1 MKTLRNNH
9 SLLILGILF
18 MAWIFGSFNK
28 IAINVAAISISKEF
42 GLNPSQIG
50 LIMSSFFI
58 SYAFMSLMGGYL
70 ADKFGSKKVV
80 TAIMVFWSI
89 FTCITGIVWSFTSLI
104 AIRFIC
110 GASEGGF
117 PSASS
122 VTIAELFL
130 KEKRARAKSF
140 LVSSSAIGAAF
151 GTIIVSKFTVSIG
164 WRSAFY
170 FFGICGL
177 IIAAAFFKVF
187 KSSEYKSTNDK
198 AKIINKVPLKEVLR
212 IPIVWKLTIMEFSIG
227 VFMWG
232 MNSWMPSYW
241 VKVRN
246 LDMITMGKLSS
257 IPWIITFVC
266 MNFSG
271 WILDKLMAGREKV
284 FLSIAFAITG
294 IFTYLMYDADT
305 ISLALFYLTI
315 TTVAI
320 GVSSTAIFVIPLKY
334 MKTESIGT
342 ATGILNFGQQ
352 LAGILAPS
360 IMGYMIN
367 IFNGSYIAV
376 FLFVIFTVTISFAI
390 SLTIST
396 SEYNENLKKSAN
408 VKLLHG
414 NDRKRWRNKSKIPRK
429 N

>member
-1 MKTLRNNH
+1 MKILKNNR
-9 SLLILGILF
+9 SILILGILF
-18 MAWIFGSFNK
+18 MAWTFGSFNK
-28 IAINVAAISISKEF
+28 IAINVAAIAISKEF
-42 GLNPSQIG
+42 GLNSSQIG
-50 LIMSSFFI
+50 IIMSSFFI
-58 SYAFMSLMGGYL
+58 SYAIMSLMGGYL

-80 TAIMVFWSI
+80 TAIMVLWSI
-89 FTCITGIVWSFTSLI
+89 FTCFTGAVWSFSSFI

-122 VTIAELFL
+122 VTIAELFK

-151 GTIIVSKFTVSIG
+151 GTIIVSKFTVNIG

-177 IIAAAFFKVF
+177 IIAAVFFKVF
-187 KSSEYKSTNDK
+187 ESTAYQGEKDK
-198 AKIINKVPLKEVLR
+198 NKTVDKVQLKEVLR

-246 LDMITMGKLSS
+246 LDMLTMGKLSS
-257 IPWIITFVC
+257 IPWIIAFVC

-284 FLSIAFAITG
+284 FLSITFATTG
-294 IFTYLMYDADT
+294 IFTYLMYNADT
-305 ISLALFYLTI
+305 VSLAFFYLTV
-315 TTVAI
+315 TTIAI

-352 LAGILAPS
+352 LAGILAPL
-360 IMGYMIN
+360 IMGYMIT

-376 FLFVIFTVTISFAI
+376 FLFVIFTVAISFVI
-390 SLTIST
+390 SLTINT
-396 SEYNENLKKSAN
+396 NENKKRSVN
-408 VKLLHG
+408 IKLPYG
-414 NDRKRWRNKSKIPRK
+414 SNRRRWRNKSKMT
-429 N
+429 NEN

>member
-1 MKTLRNNH
+1 MKTLKKDS
-9 SLLILGILF
+9 SLLILAILF
-18 MAWIFGSFNK
+18 LAWTFGSFNK
-28 IAINVAAISISKEF
+28 IAINVASIAISKEF
-42 GLNPSQIG
+42 GLNASQIG

-80 TAIMVFWSI
+80 TTIMVLWSI
-89 FTCITGIVWSFTSLI
+89 FTCLTGVAWSFTSLI
-104 AIRFIC
+104 VIRFIF
-110 GASEGGF
+110 GACEGGF

-122 VTIAELFL
+122 VTIAELFQ

-151 GTIIVSKFTVSIG
+151 GTIIVSKFTVSTG
-164 WRSAFY
+164 WRSAFD

-177 IIAAAFFKVF
+177 IIAAVFFAVF
-187 KSSEYKSTNDK
+187 KGMGYEGEKDK
-198 AKIINKVPLKEVLR
+198 NLTKVPLKEVLI
-212 IPIVWKLTIMEFSIG
+212 IPIVWKMTIMQFSIG

-241 VKVRN
+241 VKVRH

-271 WILDKLMAGREKV
+271 WILDKLMAGRERV
-284 FLSIAFAITG
+284 FLSITFAITG
-294 IFTYLMYDADT
+294 VFTYFMYNAGSVT
-305 ISLALFYLTI
+305 LAIFYLTI

-334 MKTESIGT
+334 MKRESIGT

-360 IMGYMIN
+360 IMGYMIT
-367 IFNGSYIAV
+367 IFNGSYTVV
-376 FLFVIFTVTISFAI
+376 FLFVIFTVAISFII
-390 SLTIST
+390 SLTIT
-396 SEYNENLKKSAN
+396 TDKYIQ
-408 VKLLHG
+408 
-414 NDRKRWRNKSKIPRK
+414 RKE
-429 N
+429 

>member
-1 MKTLRNNH
+1 MKTLKNDR

-18 MAWIFGSFNK
+18 LAWTFGSFNK
-28 IAINVAAISISKEF
+28 IAINVAAIAISKEF
-42 GLNPSQIG
+42 GLNSSQIG

-80 TAIMVFWSI
+80 TATILLWSI
-89 FTCITGIVWSFTSLI
+89 FTCFTGAVWSFTSLI

-122 VTIAELFL
+122 VTIAELFK

-140 LVSSSAIGAAF
+140 LVSSSAIGVAF
-151 GTIIVSKFTVSIG
+151 GTIIVSKFTVNIG
-164 WRSAFY
+164 WRSAFC
-170 FFGICGL
+170 FFGTCGL
-177 IIAAAFFKVF
+177 IIAAVFFKIF
-187 KSSEYKSTNDK
+187 KSTGHEEDK
-198 AKIINKVPLKEVLR
+198 DKNKTLNKVSLKEVLK
-212 IPIVWKLTIMEFSIG
+212 ISIIWKLTIMEFSIG

-246 LDMITMGKLSS
+246 LDMVTMGKLSS

-284 FLSIAFAITG
+284 FLSITFAITG
-294 IFTYLMYDADT
+294 IFTYLMYNADT
-305 ISLALFYLTI
+305 ISLALFYLTV
-315 TTVAI
+315 TTIAI

-334 MKTESIGT
+334 MKRESIGT
-342 ATGILNFGQQ
+342 VTGILNFGQQ

-360 IMGYMIN
+360 IMGYMIT

-376 FLFVIFTVTISFAI
+376 FLFVIFTVAISFVI
-390 SLTIST
+390 SLTIDT
-396 SEYNENLKKSAN
+396 NKNEKNSADI
-408 VKLLHG
+408 KLSYS
-414 NDRKRWRNKSKIPRK
+414 NNRR
-429 N
+429 

>member
-1 MKTLRNNH
+1 MKILKKDS
-9 SLLILGILF
+9 SLLILAILF
-18 MAWIFGSFNK
+18 LAWTFGSFNK
-28 IAINVAAISISKEF
+28 IAINVAAIAISKEF
-42 GLNPSQIG
+42 GLNASQIG

-80 TAIMVFWSI
+80 TTIMVLWSI
-89 FTCITGIVWSFTSLI
+89 FTCLTGVAWSFTSLI
-104 AIRFIC
+104 VIRFIF
-110 GASEGGF
+110 GACEGGF

-122 VTIAELFL
+122 VTIAELFP

-151 GTIIVSKFTVSIG
+151 GTIIVSKFTVSTG
-164 WRSAFY
+164 WRSAFD

-177 IIAAAFFKVF
+177 IIAAVFFAVF
-187 KSSEYKSTNDK
+187 KGMGYEGEKDK
-198 AKIINKVPLKEVLR
+198 NLTKVPLKEVLI
-212 IPIVWKLTIMEFSIG
+212 IPIVWKMTIMQFSIG

-241 VKVRN
+241 VKVRH

-271 WILDKLMAGREKV
+271 WILDKLMAGRERV
-284 FLSIAFAITG
+284 FLSITFAITG
-294 IFTYLMYDADT
+294 VFTYFMYNAGSVT
-305 ISLALFYLTI
+305 LAIFYLTI

-334 MKTESIGT
+334 MKRESIGT

-360 IMGYMIN
+360 IMGYMIT
-367 IFNGSYIAV
+367 IFNGSYTVV
-376 FLFVIFTVTISFAI
+376 FLFVIFTVAISFII
-390 SLTIST
+390 SLTIT
-396 SEYNENLKKSAN
+396 TDKYIQ
-408 VKLLHG
+408 
-414 NDRKRWRNKSKIPRK
+414 RKE
-429 N
+429 

>member
-1 MKTLRNNH
+1 MKTLRNNR

-18 MAWIFGSFNK
+18 MAWTFGSFNK

-42 GLNPSQIG
+42 GLSSGQIG
-50 LIMSSFFI
+50 LIMSSFFS
-58 SYAFMSLMGGYL
+58 SYAIMSLMGGYL

-80 TAIMVFWSI
+80 TAIMVLWSI
-89 FTCITGIVWSFTSLI
+89 FTCFTGAVWSFSSLI

-122 VTIAELFL
+122 VTIAELFQ
-130 KEKRARAKSF
+130 KEKRARAKAF

-170 FFGICGL
+170 FLGICGL
-177 IIAAAFFKVF
+177 IIAAIFFKVF
-187 KSSEYKSTNDK
+187 KSSKYESNKDK
-198 AKIINKVPLKEVLR
+198 GKTINKVPLKEALR
-212 IPIVWKLTIMEFSIG
+212 IPIIWKLTVMEFSIG

-246 LDMITMGKLSS
+246 LDMITMGKLSA
-257 IPWIITFVC
+257 IPWIIAFVC

-271 WILDKLMAGREKV
+271 WILDKLMAGRERV
-284 FLSIAFAITG
+284 FLSITFAITG
-294 IFTYLMYDADT
+294 IFTYLMYKADT
-305 ISLALFYLTI
+305 VSIALFYLTI
-315 TTVAI
+315 TTIAV
-320 GVSSTAIFVIPLKY
+320 GVSSTAIFVIPLKH

-360 IMGYMIN
+360 IMGYMITM
-367 IFNGSYIAV
+367 FNGSYIAV
-376 FLFVIFTVTISFAI
+376 FLFVIFTVAISFVI
-390 SLTIST
+390 SLTINT
-396 SEYNENLKKSAN
+396 NENKKRPTN
-408 VKLLHG
+408 IKLSYSS
-414 NDRKRWRNKSKIPRK
+414 NRRPWRNKSKMTHE